1 MSKFNFLRCFKRH
14 KKDTDKALDLKALK
28 KNNEKYYVDGLH
40 VYYDRNLLKNKTCKQ
55 DITTN
60 EE

>member
-1 MSKFNFLRCFKRH
+1 MSKFNFLRRIKSH
-14 KKDTDKALDLKALK
+14 KKNTDKTLDLKAMR

-40 VYYDRNLLKNKTCKQ
+40 VYYDRNLLKNKTCKS
-55 DITTN
+55 DATTD